1 MALAWSHREVGVL
14 SLSKNMMRMVS
25 AGMSL
30 FHGSSDTN
38 TPYNNFHQ
46 LTAPDIDLN
55 EFEFFSLK
63 DQVLIQHQVCVLTVF
78 KCHSLTDSASL
89 RRLSWL
95 STLPPSEARQKLITR
110 FFFWPVTCFESC
122 SSWLNGNNKA
132 VFFRILRLLRRL
144 LLAKALPLSHFL
156 GAQLMCSD
164 PCNADSNSFFR
175 TKTVLHMWC
184 SNQFLS
190 QEPGTNEEIKK
201 FARDKGFKGVLMDK
215 VDVNGP
221 KASPVYSFLKV
232 RLNRATPLSCM
243 PITSGIPV
251 ARDAFTCLLK
261 LCYHCCTNILAR
273 LFYMQ

>member
-1 MALAWSHREVGVL
+1 
-14 SLSKNMMRMVS
+14 MMRMVS

-55 EFEFFSLK
+55 EFEFSSLK

-122 SSWLNGNNKA
+122 SS
-132 VFFRILRLLRRL
+132 
-144 LLAKALPLSHFL
+144 
-156 GAQLMCSD
+156 
-164 PCNADSNSFFR
+164 
-175 TKTVLHMWC
+175 
-184 SNQFLS
+184 
-190 QEPGTNEEIKK
+190 
-201 FARDKGFKGVLMDK
+201 
-215 VDVNGP
+215 
-221 KASPVYSFLKV
+221 
-232 RLNRATPLSCM
+232 
-243 PITSGIPV
+243 
-251 ARDAFTCLLK
+251 
-261 LCYHCCTNILAR
+261 
-273 LFYMQ
+273 